1 MKNRLSV
8 LVALVLAAP
17 LFASAADI
25 SGKVGPIQVVPIPG
39 GIAAPTLGSPLPA
52 VGLTPL
58 GVIPGAAPRVDAGI
72 PQLPALAQAPAPA
85 ALAQVPQLSGPAAG
99 PLRSVAGPASVA
111 GIVASP
117 GAAAANDASAFRR
130 DSIADRLGRQNAEIS
145 DSIGKD
151 GTGLSGKEGL
161 DSIYEFGRK
170 NRGGRD
176 IGRGRGD
183 SVTDAGMTIGTP
195 GTRSQV
201 DPASPAA
208 TFILNDERIPIT
220 GRAADY
226 YLEAKRLQA
235 VLAAKRVNL
244 EESMDVMDDAYAE
257 VYAKLRVIEGVGASK
272 HIEQHNTHLP
282 ETLTWVDGYMEK
294 DGRKIAVHTQRVFF
308 HKASGATK
316 AASEIAEGIRRI
328 DKSIEQ
334 SVAYFEEGGKADQ
347 QFDGL
352 DEVVL
357 GFDTRGYK
365 EIKDHVKKREAEI
378 RKQYGD
384 RFSFAFTDDTGPMP
398 ADQKALRQEL
408 TRLVKKYKGDGLQR
422 IIEGVTYSRYTGL
435 LLELKTIEHRVN
447 EGATIEQSG
456 RDLFDDNGMYV
467 TEFDV
472 VSRMPDGRLIM
483 DEAKSAR
490 VTLQQSEVLDDKFLY
505 KLETY
510 ARNRDLI
517 QRRLGAIPEISFTV
531 DVGGIDRQAALEGE
545 VIWKNPQQ
553 LQLVRFLQAQEK
565 ALSEKYG
572 FKVSFLFLSS
582 YPGVDPHLV
591 LRWLAANDNPE
602 NDKAV
607 LKADARQRKKARKHG
622 RR

>member
-1 MKNRLSV
+1 MAKNRLPV
-8 LVALVLAAP
+8 LVALILAAP

-39 GIAAPTLGSPLPA
+39 GIAAPALGSPLPV

-72 PQLPALAQAPAPA
+72 PQLPAMAQAAAPA
-85 ALAQVPQLSGPAAG
+85 ALARAPQLSGPAAAG
-99 PLRSVAGPASVA
+99 PLRSVAAPAGPASVGA
-111 GIVASP
+111 P
-117 GAAAANDASAFRR
+117 AAAGAGSFQR
-130 DSIADRLGRQNAEIS
+130 DSIADRLGRQSADIS
-145 DSIGKD
+145 EAIGKD
-151 GTGLSGKEGL
+151 STGLSGKEGL
-161 DSIYEFGRK
+161 DQVYEFGRK
-170 NRGGRD
+170 NRGGSRD

-183 SVTDAGMTIGTP
+183 SVTEAGMTIGTP

-235 VLAAKRVNL
+235 VLAARRVNL

-257 VYAKLRVIEGVGASK
+257 VYAKLRVIEAVGASK
-272 HIEQHNTHLP
+272 HISEHNTHLP

-334 SVAYFEEGGKADQ
+334 SVAYFAEGGRADQ

-352 DEVVL
+352 DEVIL

-365 EIKDHVKKREAEI
+365 EIKDHVKQREAEI

-384 RFSFAFTDDTGPMP
+384 RFSFAFTDDSAPMP
-398 ADQKALRQEL
+398 ADQKALRAEL

-435 LLELKTIEHRVN
+435 LLELKTIEHRIN
-447 EGATIEQSG
+447 EGAVIEQSG

-510 ARNRDLI
+510 ARNRALI
-517 QRRLGAIPEISFTV
+517 ERRLGGIPEISFTV

-565 ALSEKYG
+565 VLSEKYG

-607 LKADARQRKKARKHG
+607 LKADKKARKHG